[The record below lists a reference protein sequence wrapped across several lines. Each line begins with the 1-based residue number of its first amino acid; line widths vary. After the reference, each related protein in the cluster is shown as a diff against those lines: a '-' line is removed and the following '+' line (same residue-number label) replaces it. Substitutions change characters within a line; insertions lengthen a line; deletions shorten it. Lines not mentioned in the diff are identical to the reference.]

1 MPIDGNGVCC
11 EEANCIGMMPFVIP
25 GEERQVGGGSQLICV
40 TTGRQSK
47 HSRQARTAFGSLR
60 QFGGS
65 EQNDKCQT
73 KMP

>member
-1 MPIDGNGVCC
+1 MPVDGNGVCC

-25 GEERQVGGGSQLICV
+25 GEERQLGGGSQLICV

-47 HSRQARTAFGSLR
+47 HSRQALTFGPLR
-60 QFGGS
+60 QSRGS
-65 EQNDKCQT
+65 EQDDKCQT